1 MRPDTRRPAA
11 DVQWTSAWADALDAL
26 ELDVA
31 TTEAMLAEQHRFAE
45 APAADPWRPP
55 EGLGPLPLDLR
66 PRADAI
72 LARQVAAAAEL
83 TRRLA
88 ANRQQSAVV
97 ARIETGERVKRPAYL
112 DRAL

>member
-1 MRPDTRRPAA
+1 VSAQ
-11 DVQWTSAWADALDAL
+11 QWQSAWMAALDAL
-26 ELDVA
+26 ELDVT

-45 APAADPWRPP
+45 AEPAAGWRPP
-55 EGLGPLPLDLR
+55 AGLGPLPTDLR
-66 PRADAI
+66 PRAQAI
-72 LARQVAAAAEL
+72 LSRQIAAAEEIS
-83 TRRLA
+83 RRLA